1 MKAAR
6 APIVAAIIV
15 LLTMAPARPSA
26 SQRADPTVAQLLAAA
41 GRYVTAYE
49 SSFGAVVA
57 QERYRQ
63 SAGGLRR
70 ETAGDI
76 LLFNSSA
83 ESGGAGW
90 MAFREFQIM
99 DNKPL
104 ASMPGR
110 MAALAANPTHD
121 ALAEAMRVTA
131 TTGMYTMG
139 SVTTASYAIGNLPR
153 APAIPTSTLIYL
165 RRSRQAFSTFELDGM
180 KTAGDTRVAALKFTE
195 NPRARMTES
204 DDFTTAGRFLIEP
217 DSGRVVQSEL
227 SITSVIFNAKIEVEY
242 ASAAGMDL
250 WMPVRM
256 FESYSWSLPLRTSG
270 GRATGAATSAYVDGL
285 ATYQGFQRFDLKP
298 GLVIK

>member
-1 MKAAR
+1 MRAA
-6 APIVAAIIV
+6 PFSIVAAIAILMSTASV
-15 LLTMAPARPSA
+15 RPSA
-26 SQRADPTVAQLLAAA
+26 SQRADPTVAELLAAA
-41 GRYVTAYE
+41 ARYVTAYE

-83 ESGGAGW
+83 GSGGAGW

-104 ASMPGR
+104 PSQPGR
-110 MAALAANPTHD
+110 LAALAANPTHD

-153 APAIPTSTLIYL
+153 APAIPTSALIYL
-165 RRSRQAFSTFELDGM
+165 RSSRQSFSTFELDGM
-180 KTAGDTRVAALKFTE
+180 KTVGETRVAALKFTE
-195 NPRARMTES
+195 HPRARMTES
-204 DDFTTAGRFLIEP
+204 DDFTTAGRFMIEP
-217 DSGRVVQSEL
+217 ESGRVVQSEL
-227 SITSVIFNAKIEVEY
+227 SVTSVIFNAKIEVEY
-242 ASAAGMDL
+242 ASAAGMEL

-256 FESYSWSLPLRTSG
+256 FEQYTWSLPLRTSG
-270 GRATGAATSAYVDGL
+270 GRISGAATSAYVDGL
-285 ATYQGFQRFDLKP
+285 ATYQGFQRFELKP
-298 GLVIK
+298 ELIIK